1 MLNADYEKAYI
12 SSFAQIF
19 RALQDEYEVSIKT
32 CEYENYEVNIKSI
45 NKESVNGY
53 LSICF
58 QKQNGS
64 LTVIAEN
71 SVDNDIVNKLV
82 KDISL
87 ALDINPIS
95 SYNFKDLNNYTVYHF
110 SYILQNPIIDN
121 KKIIEDLTNSG
132 EIENV
137 NYDLDFKKHTI

>member
-12 SSFAQIF
+12 SSFAKIF

-45 NKESVNGY
+45 NKENINGY

-71 SVDNDIVNKLV
+71 NIDNDTVNKLV

-87 ALDINPIS
+87 SLDINPIS

-110 SYILQNPIIDN
+110 SYVLQNPIIDN
-121 KKIIEDLTNSG
+121 KKIIEDLANSG

-137 NYDLDFKKHTI
+137 NYDLDFKKHAI

>member
-1 MLNADYEKAYI
+1 MLNADYEKSYI
-12 SSFAQIF
+12 SSFAKIF

-45 NKESVNGY
+45 NKENVNGY

-71 SVDNDIVNKLV
+71 SIDNDIVNKLV
-82 KDISL
+82 KDISI

-110 SYILQNPIIDN
+110 SYVLQDPIIEN
-121 KKIIEDLTNSG
+121 KKIIEDLANSG

>member
-71 SVDNDIVNKLV
+71 SIDNDIVNKLV

-110 SYILQNPIIDN
+110 SYVLQNPIIDN
-121 KKIIEDLTNSG
+121 KKIIEDLANSG

-137 NYDLDFKKHTI
+137 NYDLDFKKHAI

>member
-19 RALQDEYEVSIKT
+19 RALQDEYEVSITT

-71 SVDNDIVNKLV
+71 NIDNDIVNKLV

-110 SYILQNPIIDN
+110 SYVLQNPIIDN
-121 KKIIEDLTNSG
+121 KKIIEDLANSG

>member
-12 SSFAQIF
+12 SSFAKIF
-19 RALQDEYEVSIKT
+19 RVLQDEYEVSIKT
-32 CEYENYEVNIKSI
+32 GGYENYEVNIKSI

-71 SVDNDIVNKLV
+71 SIDNDIVNKLV

-110 SYILQNPIIDN
+110 SYVLQNPIIDN
-121 KKIIEDLTNSG
+121 KKIIEDLANSG

>member
-12 SSFAQIF
+12 SSFAKIF

-45 NKESVNGY
+45 NKENVNGY

-71 SVDNDIVNKLV
+71 SIDNDTVNKLV

-87 ALDINPIS
+87 ALDTNPIS

-110 SYILQNPIIDN
+110 SYVLQDPIIDN
-121 KKIIEDLTNSG
+121 KKIIEDLANSG

>member
-1 MLNADYEKAYI
+1 MLNADYEKSYI
-12 SSFAQIF
+12 SSFAKIF
-19 RALQDEYEVSIKT
+19 KVLQDEYEVSITT
-32 CEYENYEVNIKSI
+32 CEYENYEINIKSI
-45 NKESVNGY
+45 NKKSINGY

-71 SVDNDIVNKLV
+71 SIDNDTVNKLV

-95 SYNFKDLNNYTVYHF
+95 SYNFKDLDNYIIYHF
-110 SYILQNPIIDN
+110 SYVLHDAIIDN
-121 KKIIEDLTNSG
+121 KKIIEDLANSC

-137 NYDLDFKKHTI
+137 NYDLDFKKHKM

>member
-12 SSFAQIF
+12 SSFAKIF

-45 NKESVNGY
+45 NKENVNGY

-71 SVDNDIVNKLV
+71 SIDNDIVNKLV

-95 SYNFKDLNNYTVYHF
+95 SYNFKDLSNYTVYHF
-110 SYILQNPIIDN
+110 SYVLQDPIIDN
-121 KKIIEDLTNSG
+121 KKIIEDLASSG

>member
-1 MLNADYEKAYI
+1 MLNTDYEKAYI
-12 SSFAQIF
+12 SSFTKIF

-32 CEYENYEVNIKSI
+32 CEYQNYEVNIKSI
-45 NKESVNGY
+45 NKESVSRY

-71 SVDNDIVNKLV
+71 SINDDIVNKLV
-82 KDISL
+82 RDISL

-95 SYNFKDLNNYTVYHF
+95 SYNFKDLNNYAIYHF
-110 SYILQNPIIDN
+110 CYVIQDPIIDN
-121 KKIIEDLTNSG
+121 KKIIEDLANSG
-132 EIENV
+132 EIENI
-137 NYDLDFKKHTI
+137 NYDLDFKKHAI

>member
-1 MLNADYEKAYI
+1 MLNTDYEKAYI
-12 SSFAQIF
+12 SSFTKIF

-32 CEYENYEVNIKSI
+32 CEYQNYEVNIKSI
-45 NKESVNGY
+45 NKESVSEY

-71 SVDNDIVNKLV
+71 SINDDIVNKLV
-82 KDISL
+82 RDISL

-95 SYNFKDLNNYTVYHF
+95 SYNFKDLNNYAIYHF
-110 SYILQNPIIDN
+110 CYVIQDPIIDN
-121 KKIIEDLTNSG
+121 KKIIEDLANSG
-132 EIENV
+132 EIENIS
-137 NYDLDFKKHTI
+137 YDLDFKKHTI

>member
-12 SSFAQIF
+12 SSFAKIF

-45 NKESVNGY
+45 NKENVNGY

-71 SVDNDIVNKLV
+71 SIDNDIVNKLV

-110 SYILQNPIIDN
+110 SYVLQDPIIDN
-121 KKIIEDLTNSG
+121 KKIIEDLASSG
-132 EIENV
+132 DIKNV
-137 NYDLDFKKHTI
+137 NYNLNFKKHEI

>member
-1 MLNADYEKAYI
+1 MLNTDYEKAYI
-12 SSFAQIF
+12 SSFTKIF

-32 CEYENYEVNIKSI
+32 CEYQNYEVNIKSI
-45 NKESVNGY
+45 NKESVSGY

-71 SVDNDIVNKLV
+71 SINDDIVNKLV
-82 KDISL
+82 RDISL

-95 SYNFKDLNNYTVYHF
+95 SYNFKHF
-110 SYILQNPIIDN
+110 
-121 KKIIEDLTNSG
+121 LTF
-132 EIENV
+132 V
-137 NYDLDFKKHTI
+137 THFYDLIT

>member
-71 SVDNDIVNKLV
+71 CIDNDIVNKLV

-110 SYILQNPIIDN
+110 SYVLQNPIIDN
-121 KKIIEDLTNSG
+121 KKIIEDLANSG

>member
-12 SSFAQIF
+12 SSFAKIF

-32 CEYENYEVNIKSI
+32 GECENYEVNIKSI
-45 NKESVNGY
+45 NKENVNGY

-71 SVDNDIVNKLV
+71 SIDNDTFNKLV

-95 SYNFKDLNNYTVYHF
+95 SYNFKGLNNYTIYHF
-110 SYILQNPIIDN
+110 SYVLQNPIIDN

-137 NYDLDFKKHTI
+137 NYNLDFKNHTI

>member
-12 SSFAQIF
+12 SSFAKIF

-32 CEYENYEVNIKSI
+32 CEYENYEVNIKGI
-45 NKESVNGY
+45 NKENINGY

-71 SVDNDIVNKLV
+71 NIDNDTVNKLV

-87 ALDINPIS
+87 SLDINPIS

-110 SYILQNPIIDN
+110 SYVLQNPIIDN
-121 KKIIEDLTNSG
+121 KKIIEDLANSG

-137 NYDLDFKKHTI
+137 NYDLDFKKHAI

>member
-71 SVDNDIVNKLV
+71 SIDNDIVNKLV

>member
-1 MLNADYEKAYI
+1 MLNTDYEKAYI
-12 SSFAQIF
+12 SSFTKIF

-32 CEYENYEVNIKSI
+32 CEYQNYEVNIKSI
-45 NKESVNGY
+45 NKVSGY

-71 SVDNDIVNKLV
+71 SINDDIVNKLV
-82 KDISL
+82 RDISL

-95 SYNFKDLNNYTVYHF
+95 SYNFKDLNNYAIYHF
-110 SYILQNPIIDN
+110 CYVIQDPIIDN
-121 KKIIEDLTNSG
+121 KKIIEDLANSG
-132 EIENV
+132 EIENI
-137 NYDLDFKKHTI
+137 NYDLDFKKHAI

>member
-1 MLNADYEKAYI
+1 MLNTDYEKAYI
-12 SSFAQIF
+12 SSFTKIF

-32 CEYENYEVNIKSI
+32 CEYQNYEVNIKSI
-45 NKESVNGY
+45 NKESVSEY

-71 SVDNDIVNKLV
+71 SINDDIVNKLV
-82 KDISL
+82 RDISL

-95 SYNFKDLNNYTVYHF
+95 SYNFKDLNNYIIYHF
-110 SYILQNPIIDN
+110 CYVLQDPIIDN
-121 KKIIEDLTNSG
+121 KKIIEDLANSG
-132 EIENV
+132 EIENI
-137 NYDLDFKKHTI
+137 NYDLDFKKHAI

>member
-1 MLNADYEKAYI
+1 MLNTDYEKAYI
-12 SSFAQIF
+12 SSFTKIF

-32 CEYENYEVNIKSI
+32 CEYQNYEVNIKSI
-45 NKESVNGY
+45 NKESVSGY

-71 SVDNDIVNKLV
+71 SINDDIVNKLV
-82 KDISL
+82 RDISL

-95 SYNFKDLNNYTVYHF
+95 SYNFKDLNNFTIYHF
-110 SYILQNPIIDN
+110 CYVIQDPIIDN
-121 KKIIEDLTNSG
+121 KKIIEDLANSG
-132 EIENV
+132 EIENI
-137 NYDLDFKKHTI
+137 NYDLDFKKHAI

>member
-1 MLNADYEKAYI
+1 MLNADYEKVYI
-12 SSFAQIF
+12 SSFAKIF

-32 CEYENYEVNIKSI
+32 GKYGNYEVNIKSI
-45 NKESVNGY
+45 NKENVNGY

-71 SVDNDIVNKLV
+71 SIDNDTFNKLV

-95 SYNFKDLNNYTVYHF
+95 SYNFKDLNNYTIYHF

-121 KKIIEDLTNSG
+121 KKIIEDLASSG
-132 EIENV
+132 DIENV
-137 NYDLDFKKHTI
+137 NYNLNFKKHEI